1 MKRHLPARPNLEHL
15 RTQAKTLLAK
25 LREGDVEAA
34 RTLIQHLPEAADLSP
49 AQVRERGF
57 RLADAQAAIA
67 RKSGFAA
74 WPGLARHVDR
84 LRSMEGTWGFRSLEL
99 DGNAVP
105 GSMLTNSRLL
115 IDGDRFRMESPE
127 ANYEGIFTIDVEQ
140 EPHHIDIDFVE
151 GPEAGNRCEGIFH
164 LENNELENDGFTICM
179 GLAGAQ
185 RPERFATTRGSG
197 HALEEL
203 VRLEQAR
210 PPGVDGGTP
219 QTVAPAPVPVVAD
232 GQFEASM
239 TPTVQKLQGEWLP
252 LELITSGK
260 ALEESYL
267 PFGSRT
273 HSGVETKVVF
283 GGQTMVHAK
292 VRFNEAE
299 TPIQVDY
306 LNLAGKGKGSVSL
319 GLFRWDGEEA
329 VYCMAA
335 PGAPRPSD
343 FSCEAQSGR
352 TFSRWR
358 RKP

>member
-25 LREGDVEAA
+25 LRAGDAEAV
-34 RTLIQHLPEAADLSP
+34 RIFIEHLPEASGFSP
-49 AQVRERGF
+49 AQVREHGF

-84 LRSMEGTWGFRSLEL
+84 LRSMEGTWGFRSLEI
-99 DGNAVP
+99 DGDAIP
-105 GSMLTNSRLL
+105 GSMLANSRLL

-140 EPHHIDIDFVE
+140 APHHIDIDFVE
-151 GPEAGNRCEGIFH
+151 GPEAGNRSKGIFQ
-164 LENNELENDGFTICM
+164 LEDDRFTICL
-179 GLAGAQ
+179 GLAGAE
-185 RPERFATTRGSG
+185 RPERFVTSRGSG

-203 VRLEQAR
+203 ERVEHAR

-219 QTVAPAPVPVVAD
+219 QAVAPAPVPVIAD
-232 GQFEASM
+232 GQFEALI
-239 TPTVQKLQGEWLP
+239 TPALQKLQGEWLP

-260 ALEESYL
+260 PLEKAYL
-267 PFGSRT
+267 PFGSRS
-273 HSGVETKVVF
+273 HFGLETKVVF

-292 VRFNEAE
+292 VRLNESA
-299 TPIQVDY
+299 TPVEVDY
-306 LNLAGKGKGSVSL
+306 LNLAGKGKGSISL
-319 GLFRWDGEEA
+319 GLFRWDDEEA
-329 VYCMAA
+329 VFCMAA
-335 PGAPRPSD
+335 PGAPRPAD
-343 FSCEAQSGR
+343 FSCDAGSGR
-352 TFSRWR
+352 IFSRWK